1 MDRKTLF
8 IGYLDNSLTPA
19 QSREVEQ
26 LLTTDG
32 NARSEMDALRAR
44 FNAIKKYSPE
54 PANNSSEVNDFYVSQ
69 LMEVR
74 KKIEKQ
80 PATLQIP
87 FRAGLTF
94 AATLIAVLFFTL
106 PQMNTSETP
115 ITVSEVRVFEEVAA
129 PSMLTFEN
137 EVSYSST
144 VDAVALQE
152 SLPEINN
159 LIAEHLGA
167 DAVKEAAYHSEYS
180 SAQDLL
186 AELSDEEIV
195 LLADNLEIQQ

>member
-8 IGYLDNSLTPA
+8 IGYLDNSLTPT

-26 LLTTDG
+26 LLATDG

-54 PANNSSEVNDFYVSQ
+54 PANNSSEVNDFYFSQ

-74 KKIEKQ
+74 KQIEKQ

-87 FRAGLTF
+87 FRVGLTF
-94 AATLIAVLFFTL
+94 ASTLIAVLFFTL

-115 ITVSEVRVFEEVAA
+115 LTVSEVRVFEEVTA

-167 DAVKEAAYHSEYS
+167 DAIKEAAYNTEYS

-186 AELSDEEIV
+186 AELTDEEIV

>member
-1 MDRKTLF
+1 
-8 IGYLDNSLTPA
+8 
-19 QSREVEQ
+19 
-26 LLTTDG
+26 
-32 NARSEMDALRAR
+32 
-44 FNAIKKYSPE
+44 
-54 PANNSSEVNDFYVSQ
+54 
-69 LMEVR
+69 
-74 KKIEKQ
+74 
-80 PATLQIP
+80 
-87 FRAGLTF
+87 
-94 AATLIAVLFFTL
+94 
-106 PQMNTSETP
+106 
-115 ITVSEVRVFEEVAA
+115 
-129 PSMLTFEN
+129 MLTFEN